1 MPPPT
6 FTSLAEALA
15 KAVASIEAWEEAAAR
30 EKREAAAREEALR
43 EAAAREKLEAAAR
56 EEALL
61 EQIAQASNQNRRC
74 SLVCALM

>member
-30 EKREAAAREEALR
+30 EKREAAAREEAL
-43 EAAAREKLEAAAR
+43 
-56 EEALL
+56 L